1 MCCHDIMYFSN
12 FLGCD
17 TMARIELVTIGKLIE
32 TNTSNS
38 VVYIYIYIYL
48 YTHTHTHT
56 HTYIYICICLSHIKE
71 RAEVSGQPW
80 LFFM

>member
-17 TMARIELVTIGKLIE
+17 TMARTELVTIGKLIE

-38 VVYIYIYIYL
+38 VVYIY
-48 YTHTHTHT
+48 THTHTHT
-56 HTYIYICICLSHIKE
+56 HIHIHMYLSFSHKRE
-71 RAEVSGQPW
+71 GRSFRATLAFLHVAIQG
-80 LFFM
+80 LV

>member
-32 TNTSNS
+32 TNTNNS
-38 VVYIYIYIYL
+38 VVYIYIY
-48 YTHTHTHT
+48 THTHT
-56 HTYIYICICLSHIKE
+56 HTYTYVFVFLT
-71 RAEVSGQPW
+71 
-80 LFFM
+80 